1 MYIYFFC
8 IFIFVYLFIHCF
20 GRSCEILRICPYSVQ
35 MRENTDQKKL
45 RIWTLRA
52 MFLRTARFLWKIHFC
67 PKLGPFCNF
76 VNFFSLKKWKAK
88 VLLILDISLQT
99 PCLVKF
105 LFWSYCL
112 KCSWPIRLQD
122 SLKYNISKKMEGSNW
137 VLCLQIN
144 IRVSYKLVLL
154 LLVNVPRHVQSTQ
167 NNKFATSL

>member
-1 MYIYFFC
+1 MWDTS
-8 IFIFVYLFIHCF
+8 YL
-20 GRSCEILRICPYSVQ
+20 SVFSPNAGKYGP
-35 MRENTDQKKL
+35 EKTSYLD
-45 RIWTLRA
+45 TFHA

-112 KCSWPIRLQD
+112 KCSWLIRLQD
-122 SLKYNISKKMEGSNW
+122 SVKYNISKKMEGSNW
-137 VLCLQIN
+137 FLCLQIN
-144 IRVSYKLVLL
+144 IRISYKLVLL
-154 LLVNVPRHVQSTQ
+154 LLVNVRRHVQST
-167 NNKFATSL
+167 KITSLQHLCNISRKKWGINTTFAWR